1 MVTVEP
7 LRNYMQQRIQGGQF
21 GSVSFLSLLLNTVP
35 VWCGQRDIFSVL
47 DTVFCIGRFHDLTS
61 NCVGASGSFWR
72 LWGAA
77 AGMAAPVSFTVYQE
91 ATGSASQEAGCSN
104 TSFLAGAL
112 ILESVLPST
121 GCYRFQA
128 CCKVP
133 ALSQLSEESHTTPVS
148 VYWLGKKAKL
158 TWILRNLLKQSL
170 MFMFLRSGSVEGNAL
185 EGVWP
190 KTLEWSQTHNL
201 LHKKIP
207 FTFVLLTSFKVK

>member
-158 TWILRNLLKQSL
+158 TWILRNFVKAKPDVYVSEIWVCWRECTWGRLTQD
-170 MFMFLRSGSVEGNAL
+170 SGV
-185 EGVWP
+185 V
-190 KTLEWSQTHNL
+190 TDSQPASQKDPFYFCFTHQ
-201 LHKKIP
+201 
-207 FTFVLLTSFKVK
+207 F